1 MAEKI
6 DTIVIGAGQ
15 AGLATSHY
23 LSGRDVEHLILERAD
38 GVGSSWRDDRWDA
51 FCLVTPNWMI
61 DLPGMPYDGDEPD
74 AFMPKDDVVAYLERY
89 ADAIDAPIRFGT
101 EVRALADSGGGG
113 GGGGEGGGEGGGGF
127 ELDTNDGRIE
137 ARNVVVAAGS
147 YGRSRRPSCA
157 PDLPDDVSQLD
168 PSQYRNPG
176 ALPPGAVLVVGSGQS
191 GTQIAEELYQDG
203 REVYL
208 CVSSAG
214 RVPRRHAGR
223 DVLRWLEMAAEAGA
237 GPFGDTVD
245 TLDPEEVRAER
256 RSAKHYVSGKDG
268 GHDLNLHR
276 FARDGVHLL
285 GRLEGVRDGTLR
297 MAPDL
302 HENLRHADQV
312 AHEVRSTLNGLIEKA
327 GIDAPTED
335 PEIELEL
342 KDGFDQPQLE
352 ALDLGDAGI
361 GSVIWATG
369 FWMDFDRWVDL
380 PVFSDDGYPVQ
391 HRGVTDHPGLY
402 FVGLYWMHSL
412 ASDLLYGVGDDAAHV
427 VAHLADRE

>member
-15 AGLATSHY
+15 AGLATSYH
-23 LSGRDVEHLILERAD
+23 LSERDVEHLILERAD
-38 GVGSSWRDDRWDA
+38 CVGSSWRDRRWDS

-61 DLPGMPYDGDEPD
+61 DLPGFPYDGDEPD

-89 ADAIDAPIRFGT
+89 AEAIDAPVRFGT
-101 EVRALADSGGGG
+101 EVRCLAGSDDGH
-113 GGGGEGGGEGGGGF
+113 GF
-127 ELDTNDGRIE
+127 ELDTNDGRID

-147 YGRSRRPSCA
+147 YGRSKRPSCA
-157 PDLPDDVSQLD
+157 PDLPDDIPQLD
-168 PSQYRNPG
+168 PSEYRNSG

-191 GTQIAEELYQDG
+191 GTQIAEELYQSG

-223 DVLRWLEMAAEAGA
+223 DVLRWLELAAEAGA

-276 FARDGVHLL
+276 FVRDGVRLL
-285 GRLEGVRDGTLR
+285 GRLEGIRDETLR
-297 MAPDL
+297 LAPDL

-312 AHEVRSTLNGLIEKA
+312 AHEIRSNLNGLIDKA
-327 GIDAPTED
+327 GIEAPTED

-342 KDGFDQPQLE
+342 KDGFDQPEIE
-352 ALDLGDAGI
+352 ALDLRDAGI

-369 FWMDFDRWVDL
+369 FWMDFDRWVDV
-380 PVFSDDGYPVQ
+380 PVLGGDGYPRQ
-391 HRGVTDHPGLY
+391 RRGVTDQEGLY
-402 FVGLYWMHSL
+402 FVGLFWMHSL

-427 VAHLADRE
+427 VAHLAEQREGGP